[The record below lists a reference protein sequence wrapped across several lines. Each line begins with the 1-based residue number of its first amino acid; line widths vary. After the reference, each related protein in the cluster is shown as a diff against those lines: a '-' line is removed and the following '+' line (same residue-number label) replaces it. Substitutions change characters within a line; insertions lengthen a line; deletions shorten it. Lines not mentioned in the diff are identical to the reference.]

1 MVRSGDI
8 VNPESENDGK
18 SERPVESAPLLSD
31 KTSKDFLGIINSI
44 LEIPDRPICSIL
56 EANSSEEIVSFPG
69 TTRKQAD
76 EADSASLEK
85 SL

>member
-18 SERPVESAPLLSD
+18 TESAKLFSE
-31 KTSKDFLGIINSI
+31 KWSKEFFETMNSI
-44 LEIPDRPICSIL
+44 LEIPDRPICSIFT
-56 EANSSEEIVSFPG
+56 AKSSEGIVSFPG

-76 EADSASLEK
+76 EADSVSLEK

>member
-18 SERPVESAPLLSD
+18 SEHPVESAQLLSD
-31 KTSKDFLGIINSI
+31 KTSKDFFGIINSI